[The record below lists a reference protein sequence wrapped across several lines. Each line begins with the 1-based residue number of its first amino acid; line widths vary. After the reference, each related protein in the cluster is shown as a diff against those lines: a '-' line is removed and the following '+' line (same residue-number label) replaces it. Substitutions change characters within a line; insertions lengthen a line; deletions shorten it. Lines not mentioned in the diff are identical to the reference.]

1 MNVKIDLNYTLFF
14 GLTLLFAIL
23 KLVGYINWSWWII
36 FTPIYVAIVLTL
48 ILLIWFHKV
57 NKRW

>member
-14 GLTLLFAIL
+14 GLTLLFVIL
-23 KLVGYINWSWWII
+23 KLVGYINWSWWIVFI
-36 FTPIYVAIVLTL
+36 PIYVAVILTL
-48 ILLIWFHKV
+48 ILLIWFRKV

>member
-23 KLVGYINWSWWII
+23 KLVGYINWSWWIVFI
-36 FTPIYVAIVLTL
+36 PIYVAVILIL
-48 ILLIWFHKV
+48 ILLIWFYKV

>member
-23 KLVGYINWSWWII
+23 KLVGYINWSWWIVFI
-36 FTPIYVAIVLTL
+36 PIYVAVILTL
-48 ILLIWFHKV
+48 ILLIWFHKI

>member
-23 KLVGYINWSWWII
+23 KFIGYINWSWWII
-36 FTPIYVAIVLTL
+36 FTPIYVAVVLTL

>member
-23 KLVGYINWSWWII
+23 KLVGYINWSWWIVFI
-36 FTPIYVAIVLTL
+36 PIYVAVILTL
-48 ILLIWFHKV
+48 ILLIWFYKT

>member
-1 MNVKIDLNYTLFF
+1 MNVKINLNYILFF
-14 GLTLLFAIL
+14 GLTLLFVIL

-36 FTPIYVAIVLTL
+36 FTPIYVAVVLTL

>member
-14 GLTLLFAIL
+14 GLTLLFAVL
-23 KLVGYINWSWWII
+23 KFVGYINWSWWII
-36 FTPIYVAIVLTL
+36 FIPIYVAVILTL

>member
-23 KLVGYINWSWWII
+23 KLVGYINWSWWIVFI
-36 FTPIYVAIVLTL
+36 PIYVAVILTL
-48 ILLIWFHKV
+48 ILLIWFRKV

>member
-23 KLVGYINWSWWII
+23 KLVGYINWSWWIVFI
-36 FTPIYVAIVLTL
+36 PIYVAVILTL
-48 ILLIWFHKV
+48 ILLIWFYKV